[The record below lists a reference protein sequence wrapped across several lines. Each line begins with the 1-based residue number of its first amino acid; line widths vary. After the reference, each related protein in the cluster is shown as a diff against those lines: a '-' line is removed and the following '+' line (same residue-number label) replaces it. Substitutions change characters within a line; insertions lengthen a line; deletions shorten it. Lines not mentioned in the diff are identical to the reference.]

1 MLVGVALQVDE
12 CREAA
17 GALQTQLQQGVFVDA
32 SAAAPDAIAELQGML
47 DSTAELQVTDSQ
59 MVPGCGSGAYVR
71 AQRHICLAVNIDR
84 HDSCAPLLRSTSRSQ
99 STGKACETMACWVGS
114 RCCCCL
120 HGPQAGRQ
128 LT

>member
-1 MLVGVALQVDE
+1 MG
-12 CREAA
+12 
-17 GALQTQLQQGVFVDA
+17 GALATAPTCRPARMWVEMTATGSAVTVVLLMLSLPLPPPAACITGKYRFVCNFHID
-32 SAAAPDAIAELQGML
+32 
-47 DSTAELQVTDSQ
+47 
-59 MVPGCGSGAYVR
+59 GCGSGAYVR

>member
-59 MVPGCGSGAYVR
+59 MVPDK
-71 AQRHICLAVNIDR
+71 H
-84 HDSCAPLLRSTSRSQ
+84 LRLERYSEKHSS
-99 STGKACETMACWVGS
+99 S
-114 RCCCCL
+114 L
-120 HGPQAGRQ
+120 Y
-128 LT
+128 L